1 MQYDSRIIFPAWC
14 IITISYFLLFHSR
27 RTAPRLS
34 EWCRQGW
41 AERAAALTRLHGG
54 HRWYE
59 EHASG
64 VGKKRLGIMS
74 ISYQYYF
81 ANLNMENPNLEWKE
95 SAQICQPS
103 FWWFRPSVLREKPI
117 SSLSHRRMGGGGGG
131 GGEGTLCNP
140 SSFAT
145 FYHSCKIRAKV
156 GQNSGKVR
164 LGFGRDLRELRA
176 KKKSARDPPPPP
188 PRKKKKERKEIKRE

>member
-1 MQYDSRIIFPAWC
+1 MQYDSRIIFPSWC

-41 AERAAALTRLHGG
+41 AERAEALTRLHGG

-64 VGKKRLGIMS
+64 VGKKRLGVMS

-103 FWWFRPSVLREKPI
+103 FWWFRPSVLKEKPI

-145 FYHSCKIRAKV
+145 FYHSCK
-156 GQNSGKVR
+156 NSGKSWTEFGQSSVR
-164 LGFGRDLRELRA
+164 IRARPLGTTGQ
-176 KKKSARDPPPPP
+176 KIARDPPPPP
-188 PRKKKKERKEIKRE
+188 KKKKEK